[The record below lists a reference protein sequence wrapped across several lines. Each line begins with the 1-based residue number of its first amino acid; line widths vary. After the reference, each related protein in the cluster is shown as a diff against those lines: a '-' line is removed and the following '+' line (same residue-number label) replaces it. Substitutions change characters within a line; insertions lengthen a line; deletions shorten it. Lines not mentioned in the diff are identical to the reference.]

1 MEFLKSKKITI
12 AVDGY
17 SSCGKSTLA
26 KELAKKLNYIFIDTG
41 AMYRG
46 ITWYALKNGF
56 VKDNKLNT
64 NSLIN
69 DLDLIDVQFGDFN
82 EDGVRKLFVNQQ
94 DVSKEIRTMEISD
107 WVSPVA
113 TIKEVRHKL
122 VTQQRTLGKQGGV
135 IMDGRDIGSVVFPY
149 AELKL
154 FLTANKE
161 IRAER
166 RLLELQHKGEKS
178 SFEEVLKN
186 LEKRDFIDSNR
197 QESPLTQVEDAIV
210 IDNSELTKEQQLEK
224 VLALVHERQMQLVN

>member
-1 MEFLKSKKITI
+1 MDSSKKITI

-26 KELAKKLNYIFIDTG
+26 KALAKKLQYIFIDTG

-46 ITWYALKNGF
+46 ITWYALQNGY
-56 VKDNKLNT
+56 VKDSKLNA
-64 NSLIN
+64 S
-69 DLDLIDVQFGDFN
+69 DLIKDLENINVQFGDLN
-82 EDGVRKLFVNQQ
+82 EEGIRKLLVNGR

-113 TIKEVRHKL
+113 TLKEVRQKL
-122 VTQQRTLGKQGGV
+122 VAQQREMGKQGGV

-154 FLTANKE
+154 FLTAEKE

-178 SFEEVLKN
+178 TLEDVLKN
-186 LEKRDFIDSNR
+186 LEKRDFIDSTR
-197 QESPLTQVEDAIV
+197 EESPLIQVEDAIV
-210 IDNSELTKEQQLEK
+210 IDNSFLTPEEQLQK
-224 VLALVHERQMQLVN
+224 VLDLVQERQMQLAN

>member
-1 MEFLKSKKITI
+1 MDASKKITI

-26 KELAKKLNYIFIDTG
+26 KALAKKLHYIFIDTG

-46 ITWYALKNGF
+46 ITWYALQNGY
-56 VKDNKLNT
+56 VKDSKLNA
-64 NSLIN
+64 SDLIK
-69 DLDLIDVQFGDFN
+69 DLDNIDIQFGDLN
-82 EDGVRKLFVNQQ
+82 EDGIRKLLVNGR

-113 TIKEVRHKL
+113 TLKEVRHKL
-122 VTQQRTLGKQGGV
+122 VAQQREMGKQGGV

-154 FLTANKE
+154 FLTADKE

-178 SFEEVLKN
+178 TLEEVLKN
-186 LEKRDFIDSNR
+186 LEKRDHIDSTR
-197 QESPLTQVEDAIV
+197 EESPLIQVEDAIV
-210 IDNSELTKEQQLEK
+210 IDNSFLTPEEQLQK
-224 VLALVHERQMQLVN
+224 VLELVQERQMQLAN

>member
-1 MEFLKSKKITI
+1 MDSSKKITI

-26 KELAKKLNYIFIDTG
+26 KALAKKLHYIFIDTG

-46 ITWYALKNGF
+46 ITWYALQNGY
-56 VKDNKLNT
+56 VKDSKLNA
-64 NSLIN
+64 S
-69 DLDLIDVQFGDFN
+69 DLIKDLENINIQFGELY
-82 EDGVRKLFVNQQ
+82 EDGIRKLLVNGR

-113 TIKEVRHKL
+113 TLKEVRQKL
-122 VTQQRTLGKQGGV
+122 VAQQREMGKQGGV

-154 FLTANKE
+154 FLTADKE

-178 SFEEVLKN
+178 TLEEVLKN
-186 LEKRDFIDSNR
+186 LEKRDFIDSTR
-197 QESPLTQVEDAIV
+197 EESPLIQVEDAIV
-210 IDNSELTKEQQLEK
+210 IDNSYLTPEEQLQK
-224 VLALVHERQMQLVN
+224 VFDLVQERQMQLAN

>member
-1 MEFLKSKKITI
+1 MDASKKITI

-26 KELAKKLNYIFIDTG
+26 KALAKKLNYIFIDTG

-46 ITWYALKNGF
+46 ITWYALHNGF
-56 VKDNKLNT
+56 VKDSKLNA
-64 NSLIN
+64 SDLIK
-69 DLDLIDVQFGDFN
+69 DLDQIDIQFGELN
-82 EDGVRKLFVNQQ
+82 EEGIRKLLVNDR

-113 TIKEVRHKL
+113 TLKEVRHKL
-122 VTQQRTLGKQGGV
+122 VAQQREMGKQGGV

-154 FLTANKE
+154 FLTADKE

-178 SFEEVLKN
+178 TLEEVLKN
-186 LEKRDFIDSNR
+186 LEKRDHIDSTR
-197 QESPLTQVEDAIV
+197 EESPLIQVEDAIV
-210 IDNSELTKEQQLEK
+210 IDNSFLTPEEQLQKVMELVQ
-224 VLALVHERQMQLVN
+224 ERQMQLAN

>member
-1 MEFLKSKKITI
+1 MDSSKKITI

-26 KELAKKLNYIFIDTG
+26 KALAKKLHYIFIDTG

-46 ITWYALKNGF
+46 ITWYALQNGY
-56 VKDNKLNT
+56 VKDSKLNA
-64 NSLIN
+64 S
-69 DLDLIDVQFGDFN
+69 DLIKDLENINVQFGDLN
-82 EDGVRKLFVNQQ
+82 EEGIRKLLVNGR

-113 TIKEVRHKL
+113 TLKEVRQKL
-122 VTQQRTLGKQGGV
+122 VAQQREMGKQGGV

-154 FLTANKE
+154 FLTADKE

-178 SFEEVLKN
+178 TLEDVLKN
-186 LEKRDFIDSNR
+186 LEKRDFIDSTR
-197 QESPLTQVEDAIV
+197 EESPLIQVEDAIV
-210 IDNSELTKEQQLEK
+210 IDNSFLTPEEQLQK
-224 VLALVHERQMQLVN
+224 VLDLVQERQMQLAN

>member
-1 MEFLKSKKITI
+1 MDSSKKITI

-26 KELAKKLNYIFIDTG
+26 KALAKKLHYIFIDTG

-46 ITWYALKNGF
+46 ITWYALQNGY
-56 VKDNKLNT
+56 VKDSKLNA
-64 NSLIN
+64 S
-69 DLDLIDVQFGDFN
+69 DLIKDLEKINIQFGDLN
-82 EDGVRKLFVNQQ
+82 EEGIRKLLVNGR

-113 TIKEVRHKL
+113 TLKEVRQKL
-122 VTQQRTLGKQGGV
+122 VAQQREMGKQGGV

-154 FLTANKE
+154 FLTADKE

-178 SFEEVLKN
+178 TLEDVLKN
-186 LEKRDFIDSNR
+186 LEKRDFIDSTR
-197 QESPLTQVEDAIV
+197 EESPLIQVEDAIV
-210 IDNSELTKEQQLEK
+210 IDNSYLSPEEQLQK
-224 VLALVHERQMQLVN
+224 VLELVQERQMQLAN

>member
-1 MEFLKSKKITI
+1 MDSSKKITI

-26 KELAKKLNYIFIDTG
+26 KALAKKLQYIFIDTG

-46 ITWYALKNGF
+46 ITWYALQNGY
-56 VKDNKLNT
+56 VKDSKLNA
-64 NSLIN
+64 S
-69 DLDLIDVQFGDFN
+69 DLIKDLENINIQFGDLN
-82 EDGVRKLFVNQQ
+82 EEGIRKLLVNGR

-113 TIKEVRHKL
+113 TLKEVRQKL
-122 VTQQRTLGKQGGV
+122 VAQQREMGKQGGV

-154 FLTANKE
+154 FLTADKE

-178 SFEEVLKN
+178 TLEDVLKN
-186 LEKRDFIDSNR
+186 LEKRDFIDSTR
-197 QESPLTQVEDAIV
+197 EESPLIQVEDAIV
-210 IDNSELTKEQQLEK
+210 IDNSYLSPEEQLQK
-224 VLALVHERQMQLVN
+224 VLELVQERQMQLAN

>member
-1 MEFLKSKKITI
+1 MDSSKKITI

-26 KELAKKLNYIFIDTG
+26 KALAKKLHYIFIDTG

-46 ITWYALKNGF
+46 ITWYALQNGY
-56 VKDNKLNT
+56 VKDSKLNA
-64 NSLIN
+64 S
-69 DLDLIDVQFGDFN
+69 DLIKDLEKISVQFGDLN
-82 EDGVRKLFVNQQ
+82 EEGIRKLLVNGR

-113 TIKEVRHKL
+113 TLKEVRQKL
-122 VTQQRTLGKQGGV
+122 VAQQREMGKQGGV

-154 FLTANKE
+154 FLTADKE

-178 SFEEVLKN
+178 TLEDVLKN
-186 LEKRDFIDSNR
+186 LEKRDFIDSTR
-197 QESPLTQVEDAIV
+197 EESPLIQVEDAIV
-210 IDNSELTKEQQLEK
+210 IDNSYLTPEEQLQK
-224 VLALVHERQMQLVN
+224 VLDLVQERQMQLAN

>member
-1 MEFLKSKKITI
+1 MDASKKITI

-26 KELAKKLNYIFIDTG
+26 KALAKKLHYIFIDTG

-46 ITWYALKNGF
+46 ITWYALQNGY
-56 VKDNKLNT
+56 VKDSKLNA
-64 NSLIN
+64 SDLIK
-69 DLDLIDVQFGDFN
+69 DLDKIDIQFGDLN
-82 EDGVRKLFVNQQ
+82 EDGIRKLLVNGR

-113 TIKEVRHKL
+113 TLKEVRHKL
-122 VTQQRTLGKQGGV
+122 VAQQREMGKQGGV

-154 FLTANKE
+154 FLTADKE

-178 SFEEVLKN
+178 TLEEVLKN
-186 LEKRDFIDSNR
+186 LEKRDHIDSTR
-197 QESPLTQVEDAIV
+197 EESPLIQVEDAIV
-210 IDNSELTKEQQLEK
+210 IDNSFLTPEEQLQK
-224 VLALVHERQMQLVN
+224 VLELVQERQMQLAN

>member
-1 MEFLKSKKITI
+1 MDSSKKITI

-26 KELAKKLNYIFIDTG
+26 KALAKKLHYIFIDTG

-46 ITWYALKNGF
+46 ITWYALQNGY
-56 VKDNKLNT
+56 VKDSKLNA
-64 NSLIN
+64 S
-69 DLDLIDVQFGDFN
+69 DLIKDLENINIQFGDLN
-82 EDGVRKLFVNQQ
+82 EEGIRKLLVNGR

-113 TIKEVRHKL
+113 TLKEVRQKL
-122 VTQQRTLGKQGGV
+122 VAQQREMGKQGGV

-154 FLTANKE
+154 FLTADKE

-178 SFEEVLKN
+178 TLEDVLKN
-186 LEKRDFIDSNR
+186 LEKRDFIDSTR
-197 QESPLTQVEDAIV
+197 EESPLIQVEDAIV
-210 IDNSELTKEQQLEK
+210 IDNSYLTPEEQLQK
-224 VLALVHERQMQLVN
+224 VLELVQERQMQLAN